1 LNLKNDIDV
10 HFPKN
15 FWPQYNVELRNGIK
29 VFKIKNAMFRS
40 EAEKIKPVKIEVNGK
55 KSYLMVKDNSR
66 VSDDLKTRFH
76 LKAAWSRTDGKG
88 RGLLKRF
95 EGMVPSHLVEKVGN
109 QYKIALGLL
118 PINSKYFKKRWLI
131 GHYPIKFHLTVVREF
146 GNYSTKIG
154 TFTVKKINKRKMKVS
169 KGKLK
174 M

>member
-1 LNLKNDIDV
+1 LNLKNDIEV

-15 FWPQYNVELRNGIK
+15 FWPQYNVVFREGMK
-29 VFKIKNAMFRS
+29 VLKIKNAMFRS
-40 EAEKIKPVKIEVNGK
+40 EAEKIRPVKIEIDGK
-55 KSYLMVKDNSR
+55 KTYLMVKDESR

-88 RGLLKRF
+88 QGALKRF
-95 EGMVPSHLVEKVGN
+95 EGMIPSPLVEKVGN
-109 QYKIALGLL
+109 QYRVSLGQL
-118 PINSKYFKKRWLI
+118 PIKSKYFKKRWLI

-154 TFTVKKINKRKMKVS
+154 TFTVKKMNKRKMKVS

-174 M
+174 I